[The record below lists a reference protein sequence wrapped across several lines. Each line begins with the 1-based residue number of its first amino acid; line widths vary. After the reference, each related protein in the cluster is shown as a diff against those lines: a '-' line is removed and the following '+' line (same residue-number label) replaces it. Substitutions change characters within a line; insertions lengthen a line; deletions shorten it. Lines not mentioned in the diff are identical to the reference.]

1 MSSGPVLAGS
11 CLCGALRYEVG
22 GALSGLLH
30 CHCARCRKH
39 HGAPFAS
46 FTRAAPQQLRW
57 LAGAE
62 QLIDYPSSAAR
73 VRRACQVCGSV
84 APQPFAEQLLLPVGN
99 LHGDPGISGG
109 EHVFVGSRAGWHVIA
124 DSLPQHEAAVPGWK
138 AEEERLTLPGLPTV
152 EGATHGS
159 CLCGAV
165 TFAVSGMPARWLQCH
180 CSRCRRARSA
190 AHGSNTFYPLAQFS
204 WRTGRELVRSYRPPE
219 AERFTTSFCTCC
231 GGAAPTE
238 RENVPFVLVPAALFD
253 SDPGARPQAHI
264 HVASMASWYAI
275 KDSLPQFAALPPS

>member
-1 MSSGPVLAGS
+1 MIPGS
-11 CLCGALRYEVG
+11 CLCGELRYEVQG
-22 GALSGLLH
+22 PLSGLLH

-46 FTRAAPQQLRW
+46 FTRVAPQQLRW
-57 LAGAE
+57 LAGA
-62 QLIDYPSSAAR
+62 QLIDYPSSGAR
-73 VRRACQVCGSV
+73 VRRACQVCGAV
-84 APQPFAEQLLLPVGN
+84 APAALADQVLVPAGN
-99 LHGDPGISGG
+99 LQGELGVSGG
-109 EHVFVGSRAGWHVIA
+109 EHMFVGSGAPWHVTA
-124 DSLPQHEAAVPGWK
+124 DGLPQHAAAPPGWA
-138 AEEERLTLPGLPTV
+138 AEEERLTVPGVPSV
-152 EGATHGS
+152 AGATHGS

-165 TFAVSGMPARWLQCH
+165 SFAVSGAPTRWLQCH

-204 WRTGRELVRSYRPPE
+204 WLTGRELVRGYRPPE
-219 AERFTTSFCTCC
+219 AERFTSSFCTRC

-264 HVASMASWYAI
+264 HIASKAAWYTV
-275 KDSLPQFAALPPS
+275 KDSLPQFAELPPS